1 MQNIYET
8 FEFNKIKEHILEY
21 AKTELGKVYIDELE
35 MYPDRNSVE
44 NALLDLSEISSII
57 IRFGPLP
64 INNSANALVLIDLAK
79 KTGLLTPR
87 DLHLIA
93 EDVLTIGRIAQFLE
107 KIENGYSRI
116 VSITEGFVD
125 LTNLEKEILM
135 K

>member
-21 AKTELGKVYIDELE
+21 AKTEIGKVYINELE
-35 MYPDRNSVE
+35 MYDNRESVE

-79 KTGLLTPR
+79 KTG
-87 DLHLIA
+87 
-93 EDVLTIGRIAQFLE
+93 
-107 KIENGYSRI
+107 S
-116 VSITEGFVD
+116 
-125 LTNLEKEILM
+125 LM
-135 K
+135 PPKTF